1 VVAPIRAI
9 SWAVLCVSV
18 LLQGCGALVAA
29 GAGAA
34 AGAGTVA
41 YVKGELQSTYAA
53 PFGRTWDAAEA
64 ALKDLELR
72 VKTADKDAT
81 GGTIEAMRT
90 DQTPVKLTLKAAG
103 PGTTSVKIRVGT
115 FGDEEV
121 SMAIHHKIAA
131 HLGTRS
137 G

>member
-1 VVAPIRAI
+1 M
-9 SWAVLCVSV
+9 
-18 LLQGCGALVAA
+18 LQGCTALVAA

-41 YVKGELQSTYAA
+41 YVEGELQSTYVARLD
-53 PFGRTWDAAEA
+53 RTWNAAMA
-64 ALKDLELR
+64 ALQDLELG
-72 VKTADKDAT
+72 VKTADKDAA
-81 GGTIEAMRT
+81 GGTIGAMRT

-131 HLGTRS
+131 HLGTLS